1 MTQITTSWQK
11 VKEIYVGNDGYHDVY
26 WRLYARISAQTTTN
40 TTVAIEGRLYLT
52 GSAGS
57 ITMGATTT
65 VGGVVGSV
73 SQWGIDK
80 TGTYYTGETT
90 LLFLSDT
97 IANSTGS
104 TTGGARFYSSPWGWT
119 GENLYLSDT
128 LTFTTVPTAPTTS
141 ASTTGTTS
149 NRATYGTTSF
159 GTAGSGIVY
168 LYGGTSASPTTQID
182 SKTTTGNSNYSHTG
196 LNPNTKYYY
205 RARAKSSVGWSDY
218 SSDASAV
225 TLSGPSSMSVSDI
238 TTTSITVSYT
248 TRSGGGVYAQNV
260 QYSIDY
266 GSTWIT
272 GATVAAGTT
281 ASKTGTFTITG
292 LTSGETYPIDT
303 RISTTAG
310 IANYSTRLWQTTA
323 QAPTKPTTSS
333 SNTSY
338 SQNTVTYGTT
348 SFGVPASGTVY
359 LYGGTSTAPTTS
371 LTSKTTTGNSSY
383 SHTGLTPNT
392 KYYYRS
398 RAKNSKDYWSS
409 YSSESTQV
417 TRSYLTAASVQSYTT
432 TSITVSYTIA
442 AGGGE
447 LAQNIQY
454 SIDGGTTWANGATV
468 AAGITAAT
476 SGTFTISGLTSGT
489 TYSILLRANS
499 TVGATQYGTT
509 LTQKTSVAPTGGTLT
524 LTGKTYNSI
533 SFTGGFTSYGYPED
547 GHIVI
552 GVRDTA
558 GSSARTEAWAAVYPT
573 LSGSVTLTNESTK
586 KGGGCDLYGCRAV
599 YPFLWATNEVSSSTP
614 IDSTTPEY
622 LPPAPLNTLILTG
635 LVTTLSDVTASVQ
648 LAGKPADGVNNATGA
663 TVTTEYRY
671 VVGEGS
677 YSNWT
682 QLGANEAPD
691 TVHNITLSALP
702 FNTTITVQARQS
714 FAGEYS
720 EVKSLSFTTSPRPL
734 GVYGSVNSEA
744 KIVVKGYGSV
754 NGVAKTIVKGY
765 GSVNGVTKRIY

>member
-1 MTQITTSWQK
+1 MAT
-11 VKEIYVGNDGYHDVY
+11 VY
-26 WRLYARISAQTTTN
+26 SANYT
-40 TTVAIEGRLYLT
+40 
-52 GSAGS
+52 
-57 ITMGATTT
+57 
-65 VGGVVGSV
+65 
-73 SQWGIDK
+73 
-80 TGTYYTGETT
+80 TGTYTYTRVKVDYSGTSATAT
-90 LLFLSDT
+90 LLYSRTNDYSAQPTQQIGATFT
-97 IANSTGS
+97 FGGQS
-104 TTGGARFYSSPWGWT
+104 TTFTKSFYGRQTDAVLASVNFTISTSGGTYSGRCDGTSPNYFAFDGSVT
-119 GENLYLSDT
+119 IPAQS
-128 LTFTTVPTAPTTS
+128 TVPTTPTIS
-141 ASTTGTTS
+141 ATGNGNTA
-149 NRATYGTTSF
+149 NKVTYGTTSF
-159 GTAGSGIVY
+159 GSAGSGTVY

-182 SKTTTGNSNYSHTG
+182 SKTTTGNSNYNHTG
-196 LNPNTKYYY
+196 LNPNTRYYY

-248 TRSGGGVYAQNV
+248 TRSGGGVYAQNI

-266 GSTWIT
+266 SSTWIT

-292 LTSGETYPIDT
+292 LASGETYPIDT

-476 SGTFTISGLTSGT
+476 PGTFTISGLTSGT

-599 YPFLWATNEVSSSTP
+599 YPFLWATNEVSSATP
-614 IDSTTPEY
+614 IDSTTPVY
-622 LPPAPLNTLILTG
+622 LPPAPMA
-635 LVTTLSDVTASVQ
+635 TLSLTSLVVGLTDVTATVR
-648 LAGKPADGVNNATGA
+648 AIGNATDNVYNA
-663 TVTTEYRY
+663 VDARVTTEYRY
-671 VVGEGS
+671 KVGEGS
-677 YSNWT
+677 YSTWT
-682 QLGANEAPD
+682 QLGTNESPT
-691 TVHNITLSALP
+691 TVHDFTLSSLP
-702 FNTTITVQARQS
+702 FETTISVQARQS
-714 FAGEYS
+714 YQGEYS
-720 EVKSLSFTTSPRPL
+720 ETKTLSFATDPRPA
-734 GVYGSVNSEA
+734 GIYGPVNNEA
-744 KIVVKGYGSV
+744 KLVIKPYGSV
-754 NGVAKTIVKGY
+754 NGVAKEVIKAY